1 MVKQTRK
8 GGRKNKYTKKNAKK
22 GRGKTRKVNLQSKKG
37 RNEFLKSKFEKLQ
50 CSPSLE
56 NNGNPFSCY
65 SNKSLHKMRNLWN
78 ARHPDAKIVSNN
90 SRQIWETL
98 KNNMSSVCNTE
109 RCWMRQNFMKNNLDK
124 EITSHT
130 FAPMTPPEWKT
141 NPYEWL
147 SSVDILNVMKQY
159 EKLYPCFEFMGPSPI
174 DYDTH
179 KMYGE
184 CVWEELCHFS
194 LQDQIKKGKTKIGI
208 IFNLDPH
215 YKPGSH
221 WVSVFI
227 NINKKQVFFFDSN
240 GDKPPR
246 KIKKFINTVLKQSKN
261 ITLKGKKQNKEGFKY
276 DDNAPTS
283 HQDENTECGVYSL
296 YAVIEQVKDKLNPM
310 DLKNPKKKITDAQM
324 RKLRKKYFNEYKK
337 I

>member
-1 MVKQTRK
+1 
-8 GGRKNKYTKKNAKK
+8 
-22 GRGKTRKVNLQSKKG
+22 
-37 RNEFLKSKFEKLQ
+37 
-50 CSPSLE
+50 
-56 NNGNPFSCY
+56 
-65 SNKSLHKMRNLWN
+65 
-78 ARHPDAKIVSNN
+78 
-90 SRQIWETL
+90 
-98 KNNMSSVCNTE
+98 
-109 RCWMRQNFMKNNLDK
+109 MKNNLDK

-141 NPYEWL
+141 NPHEWL

-194 LQDQIKKGKTKIGI
+194 LQDQIKKGKTKIGVV
-208 IFNLDPH
+208 FNLDPH

-221 WVSVFI
+221 WVSIFI
-227 NINKKQVFFFDSN
+227 NINKKYIFFFDSN
-240 GDKPPR
+240 GDRPPK

-261 ITLKGKKQNKEGFKY
+261 LTIKGKKQNKEGFKY
-276 DDNAPTS
+276 DDNVSTS
-283 HQDENTECGVYSL
+283 HQDEDTECGIYSL
-296 YAVIEQVKDKLNPM
+296 YAIIEQVKDKLNPI
-310 DLKNPKKKITDAQM
+310 DLKDPKKKITDSQM

-337 I
+337 V